1 MSTFRIILNLLTPYF
16 KSILFDKEGAYVKK
30 WVPELKNLS
39 KKFIHKPW
47 EYNQEDL
54 KLGKDYPFPIVK
66 HEDARVKALNAFKK
80 I

>member
-1 MSTFRIILNLLTPYF
+1 
-16 KSILFDKEGAYVKK
+16 
-30 WVPELKNLS
+30 LS

-47 EYNQEDL
+47 EYNQEDF
-54 KLGKDYPFPIVK
+54 KLGKHYPFPIVK